1 MIAAG
6 DKWKEQCHEEII
18 RLSECGALGQ
28 SMFAGKIVDIVQKR
42 VKDEIDKVIKEQQQ
56 AWIMYEGDKKTLFE
70 FKHIAQWR
78 EEVMLRINEISGIS
92 SLPSKR
98 FVDVSYRQL
107 PVTKIAVSCLV
118 QEVELRIWAVIKGCA
133 VAQKLIPEMM
143 AETILGFRT
152 GANDNI
158 VLINPPLVLKVVFV
172 WVFSSCWKYFDR
184 ACCLQCFNRFF
195 S

>member
-18 RLSECGALGQ
+18 RLSEYGALGQ

-56 AWIMYEGDKKTLFE
+56 AWIIHEGDKKTLFE
-70 FKHIAQWR
+70 FKHISQWR

-152 GANDNI
+152 GANDKL
-158 VLINPPLVLKVVFV
+158 VLINPPLVLKVVFCLG
-172 WVFSSCWKYFDR
+172 VFFLLEIFRSSLLLAMF
-184 ACCLQCFNRFF
+184 QSIF